1 MLPLPEPEH
10 APSAISAEGNRGLWF
25 ERFFNQFNDDAS
37 AILKPSREQPNQ
49 GNNFWLHHHFKTAGN
64 KDALQLAAKQQLALI
79 ASLKGTHRFFNTQWH
94 FVTGMGY
101 PHPVENGLLWHK
113 TYGVPYLSGAA
124 VKGLVRAWVEQW
136 AEFDTEEERE
146 KCLLS
151 WFGSDHKIPKQR
163 NHPVSTG
170 DIIFFD
176 ALPVKDVLPVKE
188 VSLATDIMTPHYGK
202 WYAEGGTIT
211 NVATQPE
218 KIPADW
224 HDPNPI
230 SFLAVD
236 KDTSF
241 LFSIAPSP
249 RMLARD
255 TKETIEKTLTEIIE
269 YLDDALDWL
278 GAGAKTATGYGQMI
292 SEEHK
297 EQEQIKQAID
307 WLNEAIEALKN
318 DKDFKGQSEENLWK
332 KALSEKWLRASPE
345 LQKPIL
351 ELIKKKW
358 KDLDISWD
366 QPKGKSA
373 EEAKRN
379 FTK

>member
-1 MLPLPEPEH
+1 MLPLYENLDPRKTNESN
-10 APSAISAEGNRGLWF
+10 AGLWF

-49 GNNFWLHHHFKTAGN
+49 GNNFWLNRHFKTAGN
-64 KDALQLAAKQQLALI
+64 KDALQLAAKQQLALVH
-79 ASLKGTHRFFNTQWH
+79 SLNGTHKFFDTQWH
-94 FVTGMGY
+94 LVTGTGY
-101 PHPVENGLLWHK
+101 PHPVDNGLLWHK
-113 TYGVPYLSGAA
+113 VYGVPYLSGAA
-124 VKGLVRAWVEQW
+124 VKGLVRAWMEQW
-136 AEFDTEEERE
+136 AEFDSKEERAE
-146 KCLLS
+146 CLLS
-151 WFGSDHKIPKQR
+151 WFGSDHKIPKDR
-163 NHPVSTG
+163 NHPVCTG

-176 ALPVKDVLPVKE
+176 SLPVKDVRLV
-188 VSLATDIMTPHYGK
+188 TDIMTPHYGK

-211 NVATQPE
+211 DIANQPE

-224 HDPNPI
+224 HDPVPI
-230 SFLAVD
+230 PFLVVD

-241 LFSIAPSP
+241 LFSIAPSSK
-249 RMLARD
+249 MLARD
-255 TKETIEKTLTEIIE
+255 TKETIKKTLSEVINCLTN
-269 YLDDALDWL
+269 ALEWL

-292 SEEHK
+292 SEEYR
-297 EQEQIKQAID
+297 EQEQVKQAID

-318 DKDFKGQSEENLWK
+318 DKDFKGQPEENLWK

-351 ELIKKKW
+351 KLIKKKW